1 MRKTSP
7 VKKVMK
13 EEPVDRQQTSL
24 APAISKFKSSQD
36 SILEPGIEA
45 KQESN
50 MVIEGK
56 NT

>member
-1 MRKTSP
+1 
-7 VKKVMK
+7 MK